1 MSTFL
6 LNQADS
12 NACTKEIMGLNSKR
26 TFDWFYFITI
36 RFSLQSERWFEM
48 HTHKHTQIILKRRED
63 ENSDISVLEA

>member
-26 TFDWFYFITI
+26 TFD
-36 RFSLQSERWFEM
+36 
-48 HTHKHTQIILKRRED
+48 
-63 ENSDISVLEA
+63 